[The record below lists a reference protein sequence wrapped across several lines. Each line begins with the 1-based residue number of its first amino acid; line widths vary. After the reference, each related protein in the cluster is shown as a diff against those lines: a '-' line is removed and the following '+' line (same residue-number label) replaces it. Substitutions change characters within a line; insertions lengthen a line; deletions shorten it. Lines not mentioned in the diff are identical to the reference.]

1 MANFLPFMP
10 FPRHNY
16 YNYYNSYP
24 NYYFHPKNNDKDMNN
39 IKKEEY
45 KDNKKLQK
53 KSSKYNPIG

>member
-39 IKKEEY
+39 IKKEEISTII
-45 KDNKKLQK
+45 NILLIF
-53 KSSKYNPIG
+53 NELF